1 MLLNPFLFVI
11 SAALAGPYSNPCI
24 GNKGITPENI
34 KSVRKCRTYSGSLM
48 LDGILSPGIVSLHYM
63 EKIYGD
69 LVLNNYQ
76 GVLTHIPH
84 IDGSLKIFNQEAYAF
99 STLQDVR
106 EVASLVLRNVSA
118 NMYFN
123 KLIVTKSIQVINSS
137 ATSIKGL
144 EARDLEKI
152 YIKDCPNLDEFQLG
166 GLQNISRVKISNTSL
181 MTFDFLKNVI
191 IEGDLFIEN

>member
-24 GNKGITPENI
+24 GNRVITPENI
-34 KSVRKCRTYSGSLM
+34 KSVGKCRTYSGSLM
-48 LDGILSPGIVSLHYM
+48 LDGIHSPGNVYL
-63 EKIYGD
+63 
-69 LVLNNYQ
+69 
-76 GVLTHIPH
+76 HIPD

-106 EVASLVLRNVSA
+106 EVASLVLRSVSA
-118 NMYFN
+118 NMHFN
-123 KLIVTKSIQVINSS
+123 KLIVTKSIKVINSS